1 MLHQAI
7 SLGSAAAALGA
18 LRMDM
23 LTPELREIMPFDH
36 INEAWE
42 IILEKAENGCPFCQY
57 MIGNIYYFLDI
68 IEIEGR
74 KESEFADKEAW
85 DAWRKWEMEQSIP
98 WFEKAFSG
106 GMILAGRNYVHY
118 YQYGRGDLIPPEPE
132 KAVPIMRQ
140 GAEHGYPE

>member
-57 MIGNIYYFLDI
+57 MIGNIYYLQTKKLGMPGESGKWNRVFL
-68 IEIEGR
+68 GLKR
-74 KESEFADKEAW
+74 HF
-85 DAWRKWEMEQSIP
+85 P
-98 WFEKAFSG
+98 
-106 GMILAGRNYVHY
+106 AG
-118 YQYGRGDLIPPEPE
+118 
-132 KAVPIMRQ
+132 
-140 GAEHGYPE
+140 

>member
-74 KESEFADKEAW
+74 KEVNLQTKKLGMPGESG
-85 DAWRKWEMEQSIP
+85 KWNRVFLGLKRHFP
-98 WFEKAFSG
+98 
-106 GMILAGRNYVHY
+106 AG
-118 YQYGRGDLIPPEPE
+118 
-132 KAVPIMRQ
+132 
-140 GAEHGYPE
+140 

>member
-42 IILEKAENGCPFCQY
+42 IILER
-57 MIGNIYYFLDI
+57 L
-68 IEIEGR
+68 
-74 KESEFADKEAW
+74 
-85 DAWRKWEMEQSIP
+85 SILP
-98 WFEKAFSG
+98 VHDREYLLFSG
-106 GMILAGRNYVHY
+106 HY
-118 YQYGRGDLIPPEPE
+118 RD
-132 KAVPIMRQ
+132 
-140 GAEHGYPE
+140 